1 MQVRYAAHTA
11 VHRFS
16 GPTDA
21 GPGLLDAAVGI
32 AVHGFAAY
40 CAFLIA

>member
-1 MQVRYAAHTA
+1 MQVRYAARTA

-16 GPTDA
+16 GSTYAD
-21 GPGLLDAAVGI
+21 PGLLDAAVRT

-40 CAFLIA
+40 CAFLTA

>member
-1 MQVRYAAHTA
+1 MQVRYAARTA

-16 GPTDA
+16 GSTDA
-21 GPGLLDAAVGI
+21 DSGLLGAAVRI

-40 CAFLIA
+40 CVFLTA